1 MIVTTNL
8 TEVAVGLHRFKG
20 FFTSI
25 HALRYRFAYN
35 ATITL
40 CSSLLGEMLMM
51 SE

>member
-25 HALRYRFAYN
+25 HALRYRFYN